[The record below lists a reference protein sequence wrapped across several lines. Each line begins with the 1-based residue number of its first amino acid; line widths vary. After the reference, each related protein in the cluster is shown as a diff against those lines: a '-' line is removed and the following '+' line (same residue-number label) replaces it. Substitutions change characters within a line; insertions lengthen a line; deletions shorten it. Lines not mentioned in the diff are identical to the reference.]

1 MIAPEPTPKQTGAPS
16 LEKNIGWA
24 IVLLLLAGCL
34 LVLRP
39 FVSAILWA
47 AIFCSASWPLYERL
61 LHLLRN
67 HKTLAASIMT
77 LGMILIVLL
86 PFVITGTTL
95 ADNVKDLTNA
105 VDNWIKTGPPQPPDW
120 LDKIP
125 LVGAKAVETW
135 QNVAAGTESLMGYVE
150 KWLPT
155 ISTLLLKGG
164 LLLGNGLLQLAL
176 SIFVAFFLFRD
187 GVYLSGRVNT
197 AVEQISPGR
206 GLRLLA
212 VARNTVRGVVYGILG
227 TALVQAVLVGI
238 GLFIAGVPGAALL
251 ALLTFF
257 CSIVPVLG
265 TGLVWIPAAI
275 WLFHEGSTGWAIF
288 ILVWGAGVASVDN
301 FVKPW
306 LISHGS
312 DMPFLLIFFGVI
324 GGIAAFGFIGVFLG
338 PTLLALGYRI
348 TEEWMPPAQPALP
361 EAKPAAKSSEKPPE

>member
-1 MIAPEPTPKQTGAPS
+1 MTAPEPAPQQTGAPN
-16 LEKNIGWA
+16 LEKKIGWA

-39 FVSAILWA
+39 FVSALLWA
-47 AIFCSASWPLYERL
+47 LIFCSASWPFYIRL
-61 LHLLRN
+61 LRLLRN
-67 HKTLAASIMT
+67 HKTLAASFMT

-105 VDNWIKTGPPQPPDW
+105 VHNWIDTGPPQPPEW
-120 LDKIP
+120 LGKIP

-155 ISTLLLKGG
+155 LSSLLLKGG

-187 GVYLSGRVNT
+187 GVYISGRLNI
-197 AVEQISPGR
+197 AVERISSDK
-206 GLRLLA
+206 GLRLLE

-257 CSIVPVLG
+257 CSIVPILG

-288 ILVWGAGVASVDN
+288 ILVWGAGVASIDN
-301 FVKPW
+301 VIKPW
-306 LISHGS
+306 LISQGS

-324 GGIAAFGFIGVFLG
+324 GGIAVFGFIGIFLG

-348 TEEWMPPAQPALP
+348 TEEWMAASQPAP
-361 EAKPAAKSSEKPPE
+361 SEAKPVASRPKSPE

>member
-1 MIAPEPTPKQTGAPS
+1 MAAPESIPEQTGAPS
-16 LEKNIGWA
+16 LEKKIGWA

-120 LDKIP
+120 LGKIP
-125 LVGAKAVETW
+125 LAGAKAVETW

-348 TEEWMPPAQPALP
+348 TEEWMPPAQPVLP
-361 EAKPAAKSSEKPPE
+361 EAKPAGKPSE